1 MAFCAEDSAEPGH
14 PGSLPQAS
22 GRRLMLRRS
31 KSLPPQPLTA
41 MINVILALVPL
52 SFATGSL
59 VWLMTSGAQ
68 AQARSD
74 AWAEKWVRDNV

>member
-1 MAFCAEDSAEPGH
+1 
-14 PGSLPQAS
+14 
-22 GRRLMLRRS
+22 MLQRNIEMRCV
-31 KSLPPQPLTA
+31 QPSDQFN

-52 SFATGSL
+52 AFAAGSL

-74 AWAEKWVRDNV
+74 AYAEQ

>member
-1 MAFCAEDSAEPGH
+1 
-14 PGSLPQAS
+14 
-22 GRRLMLRRS
+22 MLQRS
-31 KSLPPQPLTA
+31 IEVRCVQPSDQSN

-52 SFATGSL
+52 AFAAGSL

-74 AWAEKWVRDNV
+74 AYAKQWMRDNA

>member
-1 MAFCAEDSAEPGH
+1 
-14 PGSLPQAS
+14 
-22 GRRLMLRRS
+22 MLRRS
-31 KSLPPQPLTA
+31 MFDGPARAHAFPTLTFPT

-52 SFATGSL
+52 TFATGSL

-74 AWAEKWVRDNV
+74 AWAAQWVRDNT

>member
-1 MAFCAEDSAEPGH
+1 MHAFETRTYP
-14 PGSLPQAS
+14 
-22 GRRLMLRRS
+22 
-31 KSLPPQPLTA
+31 T

-52 SFATGSL
+52 TFATGSL

-74 AWAEKWVRDNV
+74 AWAAQWMRDNP